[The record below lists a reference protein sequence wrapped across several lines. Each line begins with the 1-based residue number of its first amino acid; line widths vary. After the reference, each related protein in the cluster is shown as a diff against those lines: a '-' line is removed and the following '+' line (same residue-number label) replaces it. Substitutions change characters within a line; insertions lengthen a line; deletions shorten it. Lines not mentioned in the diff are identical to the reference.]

1 MAWWVK
7 WLLCKHKDLSSIPA
21 PRKKTPDVLT
31 HTCKPSAEGMVI
43 GVSLKLTGWK
53 FSLIDDFLPEEHL
66 ISKKVE
72 GRILEND
79 IQRCLLVSMFM
90 PPFLPT
96 HKRKN
101 FTSPFAFP
109 I

>member
-1 MAWWVK
+1 M
-7 WLLCKHKDLSSIPA
+7 
-21 PRKKTPDVLT
+21 
-31 HTCKPSAEGMVI
+31 I
-43 GVSLKLTGWK
+43 GASLKLTGWK

-79 IQRCLLVSMFM
+79 IQRCLLVSKFM
-90 PPFLPT
+90 LPFLPYT
-96 HKRKN
+96 NRKN
-101 FTSPFAFP
+101 FTSPLAFP